1 MCFNSI
7 IKIPAKLFVDKGKV
21 ILEYVWR
28 GKGAK
33 IAKTVLKKSKYM
45 GGNQSIQCKD
55 LLSRYSNQCCVVS
68 SHTSV
73 KKNKEP

>member
-33 IAKTVLKKSKYM
+33 IAKTVLKK
-45 GGNQSIQCKD
+45 
-55 LLSRYSNQCCVVS
+55 
-68 SHTSV
+68 
-73 KKNKEP
+73 EE